1 MTTNYFYLLGGIGM
15 FLMGMDAMTRA
26 LKDMA
31 GSNLRA
37 ILARFTTTPLRG
49 VITGAAA
56 TALVQS
62 SSATTV
68 MTVGFV
74 GAGLISLPQAMGI
87 LFGANIG
94 TTTNGWLVSLLG
106 MKLQL
111 GSIAL
116 MALLPAALLALLG
129 RGRLARAGQV
139 LAGLCLLL
147 SGLEL
152 MQGAM
157 GSVTDLLRPEML
169 PQRGA
174 LGMLALLLVGLV
186 MTVIVQSSGAMVA
199 LALVLL
205 QGGAIGLEQAAAL
218 VLGMNIGTTFT
229 ALLASV
235 GGSRVMRQAAVANLG
250 FNVITSALAF
260 PLLLIF
266 APVLSDLAGVIGP
279 LSTLLTFHTGFN
291 LLGTALFLPVT
302 AQFTALIERLVPERE
317 DDRLRLGL
325 DKGLLSDARAAM
337 TAARGGAQV
346 IADRLFS
353 ALAAAMR
360 DAPDY
365 RPLAALA
372 AALPA
377 ALDRLEEYLAAIRT
391 PEGMA
396 REAEVYS
403 ALLHEADH
411 LRRLLERSGQTAYI
425 QTLFEDRSLHRPAVL
440 MGALLGCAAAAP
452 PGEMEADRLAW
463 LEEIIAHR
471 VGRPRRGLLLGEHA
485 GLYSLSE
492 VFAHTDAM
500 RWLQRSVH
508 HAARIGHYDRIAR
521 QGLLQETLPED

>member
-1 MTTNYFYLLGGIGM
+1 MTANYFYLLGGIGM

-37 ILARFTTTPLRG
+37 ILAQFTTTPLRG
-49 VITGAAA
+49 VVTGATA

-111 GSIAL
+111 GAMAML
-116 MALLPAALLALLG
+116 ALLPAALLALIG
-129 RGRLARAGQV
+129 RGRVARAGQV
-139 LAGLCLLL
+139 VAGLCLLL

-152 MQGAM
+152 MQTGMADVS
-157 GSVTDLLRPEML
+157 GLLRPDLL
-169 PQRGA
+169 PQHGA
-174 LGMLALLLVGLV
+174 LAMLVLTLAGLV
-186 MTVIVQSSGAMVA
+186 MTAVLQSSGAMVA

-205 QGGAIGLEQAAAL
+205 QGGAVGVEQGAAL

-235 GGSRVMRQAAVANLG
+235 GGSRVMRQTAVANLG
-250 FNVITSALAF
+250 FNVITTLLTF

-266 APVLSDLAGVIGP
+266 APGLSDLAATIGP
-279 LSTLLTFHTGFN
+279 LNTLLCFHTGFN
-291 LLGTALFLPVT
+291 LMGTVLFLPMT
-302 AQFTALIERLVPERE
+302 ARFTALIERLVPERE
-317 DDRLRLGL
+317 EDRLRLGL
-325 DKGLLSDARAAM
+325 DRALLSDARAAM
-337 TAARGGAQV
+337 TVARGGAQI
-346 IADRLFS
+346 IADRLFA

-360 DAPDY
+360 ETPDY
-365 RPLAALA
+365 RLIAALA
-372 AALPA
+372 PALPA
-377 ALDRLEEYLAAIRT
+377 ALDRLEQYLAAIRP
-391 PEGMA
+391 PEGLD
-396 REAEVYS
+396 REEEVYS

-411 LRRLLERSGQTAYI
+411 LRRLTERAGQTAYI
-425 QTLFEDRSLHRPAVL
+425 QTLFEDRSLRRPAVL
-440 MGALLGCAAAAP
+440 MGALLGCAAAASP
-452 PGEMEADRLAW
+452 AEMEADRLAR
-463 LEEIIAHR
+463 LEALIAHR
-471 VGRPRRGLLLGEHA
+471 VGRHRRGLLLGEHA
-485 GLYSLSE
+485 GLYSLTE

-508 HAARIGHYDRIAR
+508 HAARIGHYDRVAR
-521 QGLLQETLPED
+521 QGLLQETPPGE